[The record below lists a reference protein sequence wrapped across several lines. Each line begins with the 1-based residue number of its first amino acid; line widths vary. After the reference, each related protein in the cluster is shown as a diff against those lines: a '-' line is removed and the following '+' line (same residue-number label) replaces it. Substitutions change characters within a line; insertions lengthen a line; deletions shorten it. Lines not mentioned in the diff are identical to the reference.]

1 MVGPFV
7 AILAAMLLLG
17 FLATAAVI
25 GAVVAY
31 RQGVFDREPTTEP
44 AEVLPASSSEL
55 AQLGM
60 HLMKTPA
67 LSADAARAFY
77 HAARLDPADE
87 SSARLAAV
95 ACESAAIAE
104 LRYDIERR
112 TLTDD
117 EKKKLRDEALATTD
131 DEARQAALERAARL
145 FPTDAE
151 VRAALAV
158 AREQRLETIREALA
172 RASERAPAGG

>member
-1 MVGPFV
+1 
-7 AILAAMLLLG
+7 
-17 FLATAAVI
+17 
-25 GAVVAY
+25 
-31 RQGVFDREPTTEP
+31 
-44 AEVLPASSSEL
+44 
-55 AQLGM
+55 M

-77 HAARLDPADE
+77 HAARLDPSDE
-87 SSARLAAV
+87 SNARLAAV
-95 ACESAAIAE
+95 ACESAAITE

-117 EKKKLRDEALATTD
+117 EKQTLRDEALAITD

-151 VRAALAV
+151 VRAALDA
-158 AREQRLETIREALA
+158 AREKRLETIRQALA
-172 RASERAPAGG
+172 RANERGPSGG